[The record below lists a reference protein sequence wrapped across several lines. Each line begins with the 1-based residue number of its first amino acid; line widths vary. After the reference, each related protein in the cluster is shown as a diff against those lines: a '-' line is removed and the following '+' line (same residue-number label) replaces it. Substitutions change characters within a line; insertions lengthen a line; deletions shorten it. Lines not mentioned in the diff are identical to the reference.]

1 MAVWYALGLLAGAA
15 QAVQA
20 AINAQLRV
28 TLQNPVWAALVSF
41 LVGTAGLVVVVLATR
56 APVPPHWPA
65 RAWEWTGGLLGALYI
80 CAAILLLPRLGGGT
94 MIGLFVA
101 GQMSGGLLLDQF
113 GLLGVPLHPT
123 TPGRLLGAV
132 LVVAGV
138 FLLRRA

>member
-20 AINAQLRV
+20 AINAQLRATV
-28 TLQNPVWAALVSF
+28 QSPIWAAFISF
-41 LVGTAGLVVVVLATR
+41 LVGTVGLAVLLAASR
-56 APVPPHWPA
+56 APVPAHWPS
-65 RAWEWTGGLLGALYI
+65 RPWEWTGGLLGVLYI
-80 CAAILLLPRLGGGT
+80 CAAILLLPRVGGGT

-101 GQMSGGLLLDQF
+101 GQMSAGLVLDQF

-132 LVVAGV
+132 LVVSGV
-138 FLLRRA
+138 FLLRRM